1 MAQTPIRCPYCVLGL
16 QFRPMVPHLD
26 GRSICE
32 KCGHLVRPA
41 DPNFK
46 CSCYKCEQ
54 MDASRIHSNVSPVLK
69 IKSVAS

>member
-1 MAQTPIRCPYCVLGL
+1 MNQSPIRCPYCVLGL

-32 KCGHLVRPA
+32 KCGHLVRPEDA
-41 DPNFK
+41 NFT

-54 MDASRIHSNVSPVLK
+54 LNASRIHNNVSPVLK

>member
-41 DPNFK
+41 DATFK

-54 MDASRIHSNVSPVLK
+54 LNASRIRSNVSPVLK
-69 IKSVAS
+69 IKSAAS